1 MHQSETAAERQ
12 IQPRSVGLCS
22 HLFTLFVQLFQPN
35 SAVILGNAEPCR
47 PSAKE
52 PGRKENKDC
61 IIFRKQGNCECIA
74 TWGRPSHALSRFNH
88 DAKLEVAE
96 PVPCSIMA
104 FCCWYITLRCDLTF
118 DLRFWTFA
126 AYRLWRDATLYQIWT
141 QLNNPRQNYCDFSV
155 WPYDLKHCVTCCA
168 RLCDNFH
175 QVWPLT
181 TYPCLNYIFFD
192 ADTLYHAVTLTFGQL
207 TLKVCGTSSVTW
219 SKSVRNLS
227 KIEQSRL
234 NYW

>member
-96 PVPCSIMA
+96 PVPCSIIA
-104 FCCWYITLRCDLTF
+104 FCCWYITLRCDL
-118 DLRFWTFA
+118 DLWP
-126 AYRLWRDATLYQIWT
+126 RD
-141 QLNNPRQNYCDFSV
+141 LNLRPSI
-155 WPYDLKHCVTCCA
+155 
-168 RLCDNFH
+168 
-175 QVWPLT
+175 
-181 TYPCLNYIFFD
+181 LNI
-192 ADTLYHAVTLTFGQL
+192 
-207 TLKVCGTSSVTW
+207 CGVSPVTW
-219 SKSVRNLS
+219 CNSVPNLNA
-227 KIEQSRL
+227 IEQSAAEL
-234 NYW
+234 LWFQCLTLWP

>member
-1 MHQSETAAERQ
+1 MHRNLRPPE
-12 IQPRSVGLCS
+12 PRTPPFYGFNY
-22 HLFTLFVQLFQPN
+22 H
-35 SAVILGNAEPCR
+35 AM
-47 PSAKE
+47 PSLKS
-52 PGRKENKDC
+52 RN
-61 IIFRKQGNCECIA
+61 
-74 TWGRPSHALSRFNH
+74 LSTVVLQR
-88 DAKLEVAE
+88 
-96 PVPCSIMA
+96 
-104 FCCWYITLRCDLTF
+104 FCCWYITLRCDLNLWPRNL
-118 DLRFWTFA
+118 DLWP
-126 AYRLWRDATLYQIWT
+126 LTLNICSVSRVTLQNSVPN
-141 QLNNPRQNYCDFSV
+141 LNAIEQSVAELLLFSV

-168 RLCDNFH
+168 RFCDNFH